1 MNAWILARN
10 TFREAMR
17 DRLLTM
23 VLLFGGALV
32 LASAL
37 LAPLTLGEQTRVVRD
52 LGLSA
57 IAVFAM
63 LLIVTAGTGLV
74 FREIERKTIHTILTF
89 PVSRASFLVGKF
101 FGLLGTVLVA
111 IAMLGTLYVGVVAMF
126 GGGLHPGLL
135 VAVLLVAMEATV
147 MTAVAVLFSSV
158 ASPMLSALFT
168 VLVYVGGNMAGDL
181 RLLSQQLGNP
191 VVDVLMD
198 VFATVLPALQTF
210 HVRNNLLSDIPV
222 PPAQVAYAAE
232 YTVFYVVAVL
242 LVTIVAFSRRDFE

>member
-10 TFREAMR
+10 TFRESVR

-32 LASAL
+32 AASAL
-37 LAPLTLGEQTRVVRD
+37 IAPLTLGEETRVVRD
-52 LGLSA
+52 LGLSS
-57 IAVFAM
+57 IAVFSM

-74 FREIERKTIHTILTF
+74 FREIERKTIHTILTL
-89 PVSRASFLVGKF
+89 PVSRASFIVGKF

-111 IAMLGTLYVGVVAMF
+111 ITMLAALYVGVVAMF
-126 GGGLHPGLL
+126 GGGLRPSLL

-147 MTAVAVLFSSV
+147 MTAVAVMFSSV

-181 RLLSQQLGNP
+181 KMLSKQVGSP

-198 VFATVLPALQTF
+198 VFTVLLPALQTF
-210 HVRNNLLSDIPV
+210 HVRNNLLSEVPV
-222 PPAQVAYAAE
+222 PAAQVAYAAE
-232 YTVFYVVAVL
+232 YTLFYVVAVL
-242 LVTIVAFSRRDFE
+242 IVTTVAFSRRDFE